1 MKLYNNEKLILNSIK
16 FGPILLVLII
26 SFLITQFFL
35 HQRSKDFYKEIY
47 ITETAYLDKN
57 KERVKEE
64 VTRVYN
70 YIKSVKEQS
79 EQRLVSEIK
88 ERVYLAHNIATNI
101 YNEELKNKDENF
113 DKKQVFKTIKNA
125 LSAIRYNNGRGYIF
139 MDDINGVK
147 LLQPIM
153 KEFEGKS
160 FLDFKD
166 AKGYKFVQKIVETI
180 KNKSEGFD
188 SYYWYKNGDLKNSY
202 KKTSFYKYFAPFN
215 LAIGTG
221 EYVDDFNNELKTEV
235 INEIQ
240 KIRYGENGYIFI
252 FDSKGN
258 TLSTFDKE
266 RIGTNRF
273 NIKVTQDTIDFAK
286 NHPKGDFFSY
296 SSTVNPNNKL
306 NSTDKISYLM
316 YFKDWD
322 WVIGSGFYLDALH
335 KDIEERKA
343 VLEKSTQNAIK
354 EIIYLSILITIIFI
368 IISSFLSKI
377 ISNKFVKYKNDIQKE
392 IKNKIEKE
400 KLLVQQSKMATMG
413 EMIANIAHQWK
424 QPLSI
429 ISASNGML
437 KFQKEL
443 KDEIDDSQIDEAT
456 EAIEVAVKNLSNTI
470 DDFRNF
476 FNPNKISEYFNI
488 RAAFEKTFK
497 LINTHLKAYDIHIV
511 TDIENV
517 EIKSLQNEL
526 LQILIN
532 VLKNAKDELV
542 HKKDLKDKLILIKA
556 FKENDTLII
565 SIKDNAG
572 GIPKEV
578 INHIFNPYFTT
589 KGDRDGTGI
598 GLYMSKQI
606 IQSLK
611 GNIIAK
617 NCEYTFEGQ
626 KYKGAE
632 FKIELPIILQQ

>member
-16 FGPILLVLII
+16 YGPILLVLII

-35 HQRSKDFYKEIY
+35 IQRSKDFYKEIY
-47 ITETAYLDKN
+47 ITETAYLEKN

-70 YIKSVKEQS
+70 YIKGVKEQS
-79 EQRLVSEIK
+79 EQRLINEIK

-101 YNEELKNKDENF
+101 YNEELKNKDEHFN
-113 DKKQVFKTIKNA
+113 KKQAFKTIKNA
-125 LSAIRYNNGRGYIF
+125 LSAIRYNNGRGYVF

-147 LLQPIM
+147 LLQPIR

-160 FLDFKD
+160 FLDFED
-166 AKGYKFVQKIVETI
+166 AKGYKFVKKIVKTI

-202 KKTSFYKYFAPFN
+202 KKTSFYKYFEPFN
-215 LAIGTG
+215 VAIGTG

-235 INEIQ
+235 INEIK
-240 KIRYGENGYIFI
+240 KIRYGKNGYIFV

-258 TLSTFDKE
+258 TLSTFDKQL
-266 RIGTNRF
+266 IGTNRF
-273 NIKVTQDTIDFAK
+273 NIKATQETISFAK
-286 NHPKGDFFSY
+286 KHPTGGFYSY
-296 SSTVNPNNKL
+296 SSSINPNNKL

-322 WVIGSGFYLDALH
+322 WIIGSGFYLDALH
-335 KDIEERKA
+335 KDIEKRKSI
-343 VLEKSTQNAIK
+343 LEKSTQIAIR
-354 EIIYLSILITIIFI
+354 EIIYISILITIIFI

-437 KFQKEL
+437 KFQKEI
-443 KDEIDDSQIDEAT
+443 KDEIDDIQIDEAT
-456 EAIEVAVKNLSNTI
+456 EAIDVAVKNLSNTI

-497 LINTHLKAYDIHIV
+497 LINTHLKAHDIHIV
-511 TDIENV
+511 TEIENV

-542 HKKDLKDKLILIKA
+542 QKKDLKDKLIIIKA

-565 SIKDNAG
+565 NIRDNAG
-572 GIPKEV
+572 GIPKE
-578 INHIFNPYFTT
+578 IMSQIFNPYFTT
-589 KGDRDGTGI
+589 KSDRDGTGI

-611 GNIIAK
+611 GNITAK
-617 NCEYTFEGQ
+617 NCEYTF
-626 KYKGAE
+626 KNLHYKGAE

>member
-26 SFLITQFFL
+26 SFFITQFFL

-47 ITETAYLDKN
+47 ITETAYLEKN

-64 VTRVYN
+64 VARVYN

-101 YNEELKNKDENF
+101 YNEELKNKDEHF

-125 LSAIRYNNGRGYIF
+125 LSAIRYNNGRGYVF

-147 LLQPIM
+147 LLQPIR
-153 KEFEGKS
+153 KEFEGKN
-160 FLDFKD
+160 FLNFED
-166 AKGYKFVQKIVETI
+166 AKGYKFVEKIVETI
-180 KNKSEGFD
+180 KNKSEGYD

-221 EYVDDFNNELKTEV
+221 EYVDDFNNELKAEV

-266 RIGTNRF
+266 LIGTNRF
-273 NIKVTQDTIDFAK
+273 NIKVTQETINFGK
-286 NHPKGDFFSY
+286 KHPTGDFYSY

-335 KDIEERKA
+335 KNIEERKTI
-343 VLEKSTQNAIK
+343 LEKSTQNAVK
-354 EIIYLSILITIIFI
+354 EIIYISIFITIIFI
-368 IISSFLSKI
+368 IISSFLSKM

-443 KDEIDDSQIDEAT
+443 KDEIDDIQIDEAT
-456 EAIEVAVKNLSNTI
+456 EAIDVAVKNLSNTI

-488 RAAFEKTFK
+488 RVAFEKTFK
-497 LINTHLKAYDIHIV
+497 LINTHLKAHDIHIV

-532 VLKNAKDELV
+532 ILKNAKDELV
-542 HKKDLKDKLILIKA
+542 YKKDLKDKLIMINA
-556 FKENDTLII
+556 YKENDILII

-578 INHIFNPYFTT
+578 MNQIFNPYFTT

-611 GNIIAK
+611 GNIVAK

-626 KYKGAE
+626 QYKGAE

>member
-79 EQRLVSEIK
+79 EQRLISEIK

-215 LAIGTG
+215 LVIGTG

-497 LINTHLKAYDIHIV
+497 LINTHLKAHDIHIV

-542 HKKDLKDKLILIKA
+542 HKKDLKDKLILIKV